1 MFHQKRTHPTRLL
14 HRKKL
19 GRQNE
24 GVFLR
29 CFSRRDEPSF
39 GLPSLPAPRHF
50 PLSRSLPSLVSRA
63 CQAVQWWGAEE
74 GGEGRCLKDGRGFYR
89 PPTSALSSLIRWSKR
104 LEGKGSKV
112 SGLLLY
118 GGESGESGCFRCS
131 GSTGQRTIARV
142 RERG

>member
-1 MFHQKRTHPTRLL
+1 MNLA
-14 HRKKL
+14 L
-19 GRQNE
+19 GCLP
-24 GVFLR
+24 FPLPAI
-29 CFSRRDEPSF
+29 SRS
-39 GLPSLPAPRHF
+39 LAPSLPSSPAPVK
-50 PLSRSLPSLVSRA
+50 PSNGGGPR
-63 CQAVQWWGAEE
+63 E

-142 RERG
+142 RERIEQKGKGRGRFALLVAPSR